1 MVAGH
6 LGQMGGRALSAH
18 RGNWGSRALA
28 ERGLEFYQVIGRRGG
43 ETTQRKVGAE
53 HHTRIGRS
61 GGRQKPK
68 RKNPTLLDE
77 GGRV

>member
-1 MVAGH
+1 
-6 LGQMGGRALSAH
+6 
-18 RGNWGSRALA
+18 
-28 ERGLEFYQVIGRRGG
+28 VIGRRGG

-53 HHTRIGRS
+53 HYTRIGRI

-68 RKNPTLLDE
+68 RTNPTLLDE